1 MTPGTRDGPDVLI
14 VGAGAFGL
22 ATAMEL
28 GRRNR
33 SVTVLDRGPL
43 PHPDASSTD
52 VSKIIRMDYGADAF
66 YTDLAEEALR
76 GWESWSVRWSRPL
89 YHPVGFLVL
98 AGRSM
103 APGGFEFESHR
114 LLVERGV
121 PVERLDAAAL
131 AARFPGWRG
140 ERFPDGYFNA
150 RAGWA
155 ASGAV
160 VTWLARQARRAGV
173 SVEADGAVDLLEEGG
188 RIRGVVTAGGRR
200 IEADLTVVAAGAWTP
215 GLVPGLAGRMWP
227 VGQPVL
233 HLRVADPSRWSPPSF
248 PVWAADIA
256 RTGWYG
262 FPASP
267 EGLLKI
273 GHHGRGMRVEPPGRR
288 GIAVEAGQ
296 HGAAEE
302 PPSLRRAP
310 ADQAP
315 RPGVLPAHVQPT
327 RPDVPDAHVE
337 RCRAF
342 LREALPDLADA
353 PVAHRRVCFYCDTF
367 DGAFWIDRHPDLDG
381 LVVAAGGSGHG
392 FKFAPV
398 LGPVVADV
406 IDGKPNRWA
415 ERFRW
420 REPATGRSER
430 TEEARYGGG

>member
-1 MTPGTRDGPDVLI
+1 M

-22 ATAMEL
+22 ATALEL
-28 GRRNR
+28 GRRGR

-52 VSKIIRMDYGADAF
+52 VSKIIRMDYGADAL

-76 GWESWSVRWSRPL
+76 GWESWAPHWSRAL

-98 AGRSM
+98 AGQTMR
-103 APGGFEFESHR
+103 PGGFEFESRR
-114 LLVERGV
+114 LLAERGV
-121 PVERLDAAAL
+121 PVERLDAATL
-131 AARFPGWRG
+131 AARFPRWRG
-140 ERFPDGYFNA
+140 ERLPEGYFNP

-160 VTWLARQARRAGV
+160 VAWLAREARGAGV
-173 SVEADGAVDLLEEGG
+173 SLDGAGAADLLEAGG
-188 RIRGVVTAGGRR
+188 RIRGAVTAEGRR

-273 GHHGRGMRVEPPGRR
+273 GHHGRGMRVDPPGVGGASRAT
-288 GIAVEAGQ
+288 GGAGAK
-296 HGAAEE
+296 GE
-302 PPSLRRAP
+302 SGP
-310 ADQAP
+310 AGVDARP
-315 RPGVLPAHVQPT
+315 R
-327 RPDVPDAHVE
+327 VPDDHVE

-342 LREALPDLADA
+342 LREALPELADA
-353 PVAHRRVCFYCDTF
+353 PVANRRVCFYCDTC
-367 DGAFWIDRHPDLDG
+367 DGAFWIDRHPDLEG

-398 LGPVVADV
+398 LGPIVADV
-406 IDGKPNRWA
+406 IEGKANRWA

-420 REPATGRSER
+420 REPAAGRAGR